1 MTVEYKCVG
10 APERPKRK
18 RGAKSRSD
26 RVAVAMQEIIDAEA
40 VDGWE
45 YLRTDLVPVE
55 EKSGLF
61 GRTQEVHRAILVFHR
76 GHAKAQ
82 PVVMPT
88 PRTQSQAQPQAAPRT
103 IDEPRLDDV
112 PGESAED
119 RFRLA
124 ADRSEPADAPAAPSP
139 RATRTT
145 PAGLG

>member
-26 RVAVAMQEIIDAEA
+26 RVASAMQEIIEAEA

-61 GRTQEVHRAILVFHR
+61 GRTHEVHRAVLVFHR
-76 GHAKAQ
+76 GHAVAQ
-82 PVVMPT
+82 PVMIPAVAGQQ
-88 PRTQSQAQPQAAPRT
+88 QSPADLPRT
-103 IDEPRLDDV
+103 IDEPRLDDA
-112 PGESAED
+112 PGDGQDD

-124 ADRSEPADAPAAPSP
+124 ADRSEPSGAAAAPAP
-139 RATRTT
+139 RARRT
-145 PAGLG
+145 PSGLG